1 MAEFKIDE
9 INRVWG
15 VLLERASANSIGI
28 DPIGMF
34 IAHRGD
40 EYSRHCEDFYNLTC
54 YFFYRSNP
62 LSSKLMLAES
72 DLEKIQGLE
81 HQSAESI
88 CWTRRMDGPEAA
100 QHKALLLEKL
110 VEACQQ
116 DDIMIS
122 GNLFSRNAFLRE
134 PHLLLKKG
142 TTLEELLIESALA
155 AW

>member
-9 INRVWG
+9 INRVWS

-34 IAHRGD
+34 IAHRGE
-40 EYSRHCEDFYNLTC
+40 EYLRNFEDFYTLTC

-62 LSSKLMLAES
+62 LSNRLMLAES
-72 DLEKIQGLE
+72 DLEKIQEPE

-88 CWTRRMDGPEAA
+88 CWTKHMDSLEAT
-100 QHKALLLEKL
+100 QNKAFLLEKL

-122 GNLFSRNAFLRE
+122 GNLFSKNAFLRE
-134 PHLLLKKG
+134 PRLLLKKG
-142 TTLEELLIESALA
+142 TTLEELLIESTLA